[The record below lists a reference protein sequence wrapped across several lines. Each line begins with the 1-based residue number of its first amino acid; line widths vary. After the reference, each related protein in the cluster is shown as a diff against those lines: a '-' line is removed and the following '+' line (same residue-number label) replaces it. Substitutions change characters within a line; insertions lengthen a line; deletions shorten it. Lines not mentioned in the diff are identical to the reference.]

1 MNTNI
6 NEVWKPYRREHW
18 KKELH
23 LEVSNFGN
31 IYQDMKNVKGKPI
44 KVYTLAGYDVFT
56 VPKKNGKNDLLYI
69 HRMVAELFLEND
81 KNKPFVIHKD
91 FNKKNNHISNLKF
104 ATKKELIA
112 HNKNN
117 PLRQKPSYSKL
128 SDAKVKLLKRRI
140 FDPNRK
146 TRLRLIAKQF
156 GISEMQLYRI
166 KRGENWGHITDW

>member
-6 NEVWKPYRREHW
+6 NEVWKPYRKDHW
-18 KKELH
+18 KKDLH

-31 IYQDMKNVKGKPI
+31 IYQDKKKIKGKPV
-44 KVYTLAGYDVFT
+44 KVYNLAGYQVFT
-56 VPKKNGKNDLLYI
+56 VTKKNEKNDLLYI
-69 HRMVAELFLEND
+69 HRMVAELFLEHD
-81 KNKPFVIHKD
+81 PERTYVIHKD
-91 FNKKNNHISNLKF
+91 FDKLNNHVSNLKF
-104 ATKKELIA
+104 VNRKELFE
-112 HNKNN
+112 HNRHN
-117 PLRQKPSYSKL
+117 PAKLKPSYAKL
-128 SDAKVKLLKRRI
+128 NEAKVRLLKRKI